1 MDLKFLDQLFCPS
14 LFHMVRYDRRCR
26 KHFIV
31 TEQFPWYNKATEN
44 KLVIRSN
51 SCQQGIHLFLIVFD
65 LVNLQDE
72 QKQISSLETSRR
84 RNINYQSSREVIF
97 RFLKW
102 ELLFLLEILIL
113 LWPGTCILIHLLH
126 RALLKYS
133 AVVFGI
139 LTWGM
144 HQVMRPILTLVEWS
158 RDER

>member
-1 MDLKFLDQLFCPS
+1 MIEGVENISLSQNNFLGTTKPLRTNLWYGQIP
-14 LFHMVRYDRRCR
+14 VNRA
-26 KHFIV
+26 FI
-31 TEQFPWYNKATEN
+31 F
-44 KLVIRSN
+44 
-51 SCQQGIHLFLIVFD
+51 FLIVFD